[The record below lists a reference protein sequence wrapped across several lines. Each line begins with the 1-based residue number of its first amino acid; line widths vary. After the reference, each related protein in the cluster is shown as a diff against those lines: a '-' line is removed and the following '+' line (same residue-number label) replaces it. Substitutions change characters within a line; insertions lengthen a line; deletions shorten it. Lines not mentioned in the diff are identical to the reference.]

1 MELAAALLL
10 AWQAVPAAAA
20 APAPAPANAPSADRP
35 LLDAFRTVCDKVESL
50 AGMKAAALSAGW
62 EEIGDDAE
70 PRLARLIKF
79 GKEATEADGTNS
91 GFNFRRILE
100 GRKLLLI
107 ASRYEDKSGFWGNGC
122 RLYDFDAAEP
132 VDSKVARDWMGRA
145 PSGVQALGPTI
156 GDKMLW
162 EPGWRLGMTVEINH
176 VPQTSELKDRFGLTG
191 NVLVAQAIG
200 GF

>member
-1 MELAAALLL
+1 MAAPRPVLLAALLAAA
-10 AWQAVPAAAA
+10 PAQA
-20 APAPAPANAPSADRP
+20 APAPAPAPAADLP
-35 LLDAFRTVCDKVESL
+35 MLDAFRAVCDKVDSL
-50 AGMKAAALSAGW
+50 DGMKAAALADGW
-62 EEIGDDAE
+62 EEIADSAE
-70 PRLARLIKF
+70 PRLERLIRM

-91 GFNFRRILE
+91 GHNFRRTVA

-122 RLYDFDAAEP
+122 RLYDFDATAP
-132 VDSKVARDWMGRA
+132 VNSAVARDWIGKV

-162 EPGWRLGMTVEINH
+162 EPGWRDGMTVEISH
-176 VPQTSELKDRFGLTG
+176 VPQTSELKERFGLSG